1 MTCKLQFIFI
11 VVEQAACHRLGDR
24 TGRCVQLTLVFRLD
38 EGQSPLALLA
48 SGAVAQATRT
58 GNRMSTCGVKHGIY
72 MDYQATT
79 PADPRVV
86 EAMQPYWSAMY
97 GNPHSVDHAFGWSAD
112 AAVETARR
120 HIAALIGAD
129 TDEIVFTSGATEAN
143 NLAVLGIARA
153 SPPARKRIVVSA
165 IEHKCI
171 LAAARAAADEGFE
184 IITVPVDANGI
195 VDLCAVAAVVDDCTA
210 LVSVMAVN
218 NEIGTVQPLSEIAA
232 LCAAAGAVFHTD
244 AAQALNMLPT
254 DVIALGADLMSL
266 SAHKAYGPKGI
277 GALFVRRNLH
287 VRPKPII
294 HGGGQEGGLRSGTLP
309 TPLCVGFGEACRILA
324 DERDGDRK
332 RVRALRDTFLA
343 KLLKTV
349 PGLRVNGDQA
359 ARHPGNL
366 NLLFPSLDGSL
377 LLQHLHPDVAAA
389 TGSACTSGQPE
400 PSHVLR
406 AIGLSP
412 NEANASIR
420 FSIGRFTTENDV
432 DEAAHRVAEEC
443 KLLIAA

>member
-1 MTCKLQFIFI
+1 MGT
-11 VVEQAACHRLGDR
+11 R
-24 TGRCVQLTLVFRLD
+24 
-38 EGQSPLALLA
+38 
-48 SGAVAQATRT
+48 GA
-58 GNRMSTCGVKHGIY
+58 KDGIY

-86 EAMQPYWSAMY
+86 EAMQPFWSAMY
-97 GNPHSVDHAFGWSAD
+97 GNPHSADHAFGWSAD
-112 AAVETARR
+112 AAVETARGY
-120 HIAALIGAD
+120 IAALIGAD
-129 TDEIVFTSGATEAN
+129 ADEIVFTSGATEAN

-153 SPPARKRIVVSA
+153 SPSARKRIVVSA
-165 IEHKCI
+165 IEHKCV

-184 IITVPVDANGI
+184 VITVPVGADGI
-195 VDLCAVAAVVDDCTA
+195 VDPRAVAAAVDDRTA
-210 LVSVMAVN
+210 LVSVMAIN

-232 LCAAAGAVFHTD
+232 LCATAGAVFHTD
-244 AAQALNMLPT
+244 AAQALSALPM
-254 DVIALGADLMSL
+254 DVAALGADLMSL

-324 DERDGDRK
+324 DERDGDITHLRG
-332 RVRALRDTFLA
+332 LRDRFLA
-343 KLLKTV
+343 ELLKLV
-349 PGLRVNGDQA
+349 PDLRVNGSQD

-366 NLLFPSLDGSL
+366 NLLFPSIDASL
-377 LLQHLHPDVAAA
+377 LLQHLHPNVAAS

-412 NEANASIR
+412 EDANASIR
-420 FSIGRFTTENDV
+420 FGTGRFTTEEEV
-432 DEAAHRVAEEC
+432 DEAAQYVSHACQVLR
-443 KLLIAA
+443 AAQSKS

>member
-1 MTCKLQFIFI
+1 M
-11 VVEQAACHRLGDR
+11 R
-24 TGRCVQLTLVFRLD
+24 
-38 EGQSPLALLA
+38 
-48 SGAVAQATRT
+48 GA
-58 GNRMSTCGVKHGIY
+58 KDGIY

-97 GNPHSVDHAFGWSAD
+97 GNPHSADHTFGWSAD
-112 AAVETARR
+112 AAVETARG

-129 TDEIVFTSGATEAN
+129 PDEVVFTSGATEAN

-153 SPPARKRIVVSA
+153 SPVTRKRIVVSA
-165 IEHKCI
+165 IEHKCV
-171 LAAARAAADEGFE
+171 LAAARAAADEGFDVT
-184 IITVPVDANGI
+184 TVTVGSDGI
-195 VDLCAVAAVVDDCTA
+195 VDPRAIAGVLDDRVA

-232 LCAAAGAVFHTD
+232 LCTAAGAVFHTD
-244 AAQALNMLPT
+244 AAQALNALPI
-254 DVIALGADLMSL
+254 DVAALGVDLMSL

-277 GALFVRRNLH
+277 GALFVRRGLR

-324 DERDGDRK
+324 SERDSDVQRMRVLHDR
-332 RVRALRDTFLA
+332 FLA
-343 KLLKTV
+343 ELLKCV
-349 PGLRVNGDQA
+349 PVLKVNGAQA
-359 ARHPGNL
+359 SRHPGNL
-366 NLLFPSLDGSL
+366 NLLFPSIDASL
-377 LLQHLHPDVAAA
+377 LLQHLHPNVAAS

-406 AIGLSP
+406 AIGLSS
-412 NEANASIR
+412 EDANASIR
-420 FSIGRFTTENDV
+420 FGFGRFTTQNEV
-432 DEAAHRVAEEC
+432 AYAAAMVARAWEAIVP
-443 KLLIAA
+443 IS

>member
-1 MTCKLQFIFI
+1 MGTRG
-11 VVEQAACHRLGDR
+11 A
-24 TGRCVQLTLVFRLD
+24 
-38 EGQSPLALLA
+38 EG
-48 SGAVAQATRT
+48 
-58 GNRMSTCGVKHGIY
+58 GIY

-86 EAMQPYWSAMY
+86 EAMQPYWSVMY
-97 GNPHSVDHAFGWSAD
+97 GNPHSADHAFGWSAD
-112 AAVETARR
+112 AAVETARG

-129 TDEIVFTSGATEAN
+129 ADEIVFTSGATEAN

-165 IEHKCI
+165 IEHKCV

-184 IITVPVDANGI
+184 VITVSVGADGI
-195 VDLCAVAAVVDDCTA
+195 VDPRAVAAVVDDRTA

-244 AAQALNMLPT
+244 AAQALNALPM
-254 DVIALGADLMSL
+254 DVAALGADLMSL

-294 HGGGQEGGLRSGTLP
+294 HGGGQEGGMRSGTLP

-324 DERDGDRK
+324 EEREDDAKRIGALQDR
-332 RVRALRDTFLA
+332 FLA
-343 KLLKTV
+343 MLLKTV
-349 PGLRVNGDQA
+349 PGLRVNGNRA
-359 ARHPGNL
+359 SRHPGNL
-366 NLLFPSLDGSL
+366 NLLFPAIDASL
-377 LLQHLHPDVAAA
+377 LLQNLHPNVAAS

-412 NEANASIR
+412 DDATASIR
-420 FSIGRFTTENDV
+420 FSIGRFTTEYDV
-432 DEAAHRVAEEC
+432 DEAAQHVGEAYQW
-443 KLLIAA
+443 LIAAGGWRPP